1 MKNEKWKYKIGSGKT
16 PVILTFF
23 MFAIFGGITAWLY
36 MIDNGAF
43 ILTGAFSSI
52 LLILLIATVHRLVFY
67 KVLIGKDGFYYQ
79 TGINNGKFYNYT
91 EVEKAWINSGESQ
104 YRHTEDYCNIEI
116 PDKPVIRFRF
126 FFADSKGVNY
136 LIKRIETSTDK
147 EKIEEKEEY
156 LIDGKVFGKTRVILS
171 IVLLIILIL
180 INIAL
185 IKATKL
191 YLFTVPGFAMAVF
204 IPLYLINHNL
214 FFKVKIQKD
223 GFYCQTNMF
232 DGQYYEYSEIIK
244 CRKIKK
250 VYRGGFYHR
259 RLARTRYDF
268 TFEFTDITGKTRKFH
283 FEDTIHGHEIN
294 VLKERIENARE

>member
-1 MKNEKWKYKIGSGKT
+1 MQ
-16 PVILTFF
+16 
-23 MFAIFGGITAWLY
+23 FA
-36 MIDNGAF
+36 
-43 ILTGAFSSI
+43 
-52 LLILLIATVHRLVFY
+52 
-67 KVLIGKDGFYYQ
+67 
-79 TGINNGKFYNYT
+79 
-91 EVEKAWINSGESQ
+91 
-104 YRHTEDYCNIEI
+104 
-116 PDKPVIRFRF
+116 
-126 FFADSKGVNY
+126 
-136 LIKRIETSTDK
+136 
-147 EKIEEKEEY
+147 EKEEY

-250 VYRGGFYHR
+250 VYRGRFYHR